1 MSRKIIIK
9 KNGMIVGFQ
18 GGDEDEEI
26 ADLVRATVMVAMSL
40 GISKRKLLRMIKNR
54 WGRIW

>member
-1 MSRKIIIK
+1 
-9 KNGMIVGFQ
+9 MIVGFQ

-40 GISKRKLLRMIKNR
+40 GISKKKLLRMIKNR